1 MRRSE
6 YFTLQMITY
15 LSLAIMSLPSNFSNG
30 FDTRKTGV
38 VKAVKKVAVK
48 NSKAVDFKDE
58 LLFRY

>member
-1 MRRSE
+1 
-6 YFTLQMITY
+6 
-15 LSLAIMSLPSNFSNG
+15 MSLPSNFSNG